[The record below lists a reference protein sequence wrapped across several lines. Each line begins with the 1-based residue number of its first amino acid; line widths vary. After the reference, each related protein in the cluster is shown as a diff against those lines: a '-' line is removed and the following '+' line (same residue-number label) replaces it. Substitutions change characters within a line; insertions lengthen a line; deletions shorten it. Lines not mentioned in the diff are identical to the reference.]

1 MTTCAGSCRRQK
13 QKQRQNQTHSLIKI
27 TLLLDFL
34 TLKKNQKYKST
45 EEKMKKITI
54 LKRDENYSNIAGLS
68 SSLEHSL
75 RIRTKDFDNLIYDDS
90 LSKDNKIFYK
100 NEFKTG
106 NNKDDN
112 QAIFDEILSQIK
124 SDVNANT
131 KTDYEKVEAEKQ
143 RKFKHKLMKFV
154 SESEED
160 IKDYVLGSIEDFKRF
175 DAEQYKSLLESN
187 GVKRIN
193 EKVNCLKSY
202 CDLSEKLQTSKSK
215 KLKSD
220 TNVVKE
226 VILVIPKKNEVDVSE
241 KTSDFLL
248 QTAIEYYKENHPDNE
263 ILAGFSHSDESTN
276 HCHLFINMKNSKT
289 NEYDF
294 VKQEQELAEKNKA
307 LSIREQPTQEDFAHP
322 NRNPK
327 RKNKLLLDAKN
338 RWRGET
344 LQRVFY
350 KKFNDLSQQNN
361 MQLEAVFNMKSS
373 ATDEAYKFMNEQSKL
388 PKHLRQLSFLN
399 LQTETMKKEIE
410 TLQSALIEEK
420 AKTTEVVS
428 VRNKNSKA
436 INNQRE
442 EHTKTK
448 SELKALKDEI
458 VQYQEKKIAE
468 SDELNKIRDDV
479 KKLKQDE
486 DAHKESFKRFTQEY
500 FTKIFDE
507 MKTLYQQVLG
517 LKPLF
522 DRNLKLFGLGKVF
535 LKNDLLDEE
544 EFDNRVKQIVRDKST
559 ASLELFNSIDRHYD
573 KKDKDFEER
582 TKKWTRKE
590 VKHRIEN
597 HKTSQNE
604 WTEHLDRSMPAS
616 RVLSPNDG
624 DSNLLKIK

>member
-1 MTTCAGSCRRQK
+1 
-13 QKQRQNQTHSLIKI
+13 
-27 TLLLDFL
+27 
-34 TLKKNQKYKST
+34 
-45 EEKMKKITI
+45 MKKITI

-100 NEFKTG
+100 NEFKIG

-124 SDVNANT
+124 SEVNANT

-154 SESEED
+154 SESEEGV
-160 IKDYVLGSIEDFKRF
+160 KDYVLNAIEDFKKF
-175 DAEQYKSLLESN
+175 DSEQYRSLLESN

-202 CDLSEKLQTSKSK
+202 CDLSEKLQASKLK

-226 VILVIPKKNEVDVSE
+226 VILVIPKKNDVEVSE

-248 QTAIEYYKENHPDNE
+248 KTAIEYYKENHPDNE

-294 VKQEQELAEKNKA
+294 VKQEQALAEKNKA
-307 LSIREQPTQEDFAHP
+307 LSIREQPKPGDFEHP
-322 NRNPK
+322 NRDPK

-350 KKFNDLSQQNN
+350 KKFNELSQQNN
-361 MQLEAVFNMKSS
+361 MQLEAVFNVKSS
-373 ATDEAYKFMNEQSKL
+373 VTDEAYKFMNEQSKL
-388 PKHLRQLSFLN
+388 PKHLRQLSFIH
-399 LQTETMKKEIE
+399 LQTEEMQKKFEEQNEATNKVIDTRKKNEVMIQKQIDDYAKGKTSLKNLNVEIDNTKQSLKSLKTEE
-410 TLQSALIEEK
+410 TQAEERVDK
-420 AKTTEVVS
+420 VK
-428 VRNKNSKA
+428 
-436 INNQRE
+436 
-442 EHTKTK
+442 
-448 SELKALKDEI
+448 KDE
-458 VQYQEKKIAE
+458 KTHKE
-468 SDELNKIRDDV
+468 SIIQFEEA
-479 KKLKQDE
+479 Q
-486 DAHKESFKRFTQEY
+486 KESFKKFTQEY
-500 FTKIFDE
+500 FIKIFDE

-522 DRNLKLFGLGKVF
+522 DRNLKRTGLGKLF

-573 KKDKDFEER
+573 KNDKDLEAR
-582 TKKWTRKE
+582 AKKWTQKE
-590 VKHRIEN
+590 VKHRAPN
-597 HKTSQNE
+597 RTSQNE
-604 WTEHLDRSMPAS
+604 WTEYLDRSMPES
-616 RVLSPNDG
+616 RATHENSITQKNKP
-624 DSNLLKIK
+624 I

>member
-1 MTTCAGSCRRQK
+1 
-13 QKQRQNQTHSLIKI
+13 
-27 TLLLDFL
+27 
-34 TLKKNQKYKST
+34 
-45 EEKMKKITI
+45 MKKITI

-100 NEFKTG
+100 NEFKIG

-124 SDVNANT
+124 SEVNANT

-143 RKFKHKLMKFV
+143 RKFKHKLMRFV
-154 SESEED
+154 SESEEGV
-160 IKDYVLGSIEDFKRF
+160 KDYVLNAIEDFKKF
-175 DAEQYKSLLESN
+175 DSEQYRSLLESN

-202 CDLSEKLQTSKSK
+202 CDLSEKLQASKLK

-226 VILVIPKKNEVDVSE
+226 VILVMPKKNDVEVSE

-248 QTAIEYYKENHPDNE
+248 KTAIEYYKENHPDNE

-294 VKQEQELAEKNKA
+294 VKQEQALAEKNKA
-307 LSIREQPTQEDFAHP
+307 LSIREQPKLGDFEHP
-322 NRNPK
+322 NRDPK

-350 KKFNDLSQQNN
+350 KKFNELSQQNN
-361 MQLEAVFNMKSS
+361 MQLEAVFNVKSS
-373 ATDEAYKFMNEQSKL
+373 VTDEAYKFMNEQSKL
-388 PKHLRQLSFLN
+388 PKHLRQLSFIH
-399 LQTETMKKEIE
+399 LQTEEMQKKFEEQNEATNKVIDTRKKNEVMIQKQIDDYAKGKTSLKNLNVEIDNTKQSLKSLKTEE
-410 TLQSALIEEK
+410 TQAEERVDK
-420 AKTTEVVS
+420 VK
-428 VRNKNSKA
+428 
-436 INNQRE
+436 
-442 EHTKTK
+442 
-448 SELKALKDEI
+448 KDE
-458 VQYQEKKIAE
+458 KTHKE
-468 SDELNKIRDDV
+468 SIIQFEEA
-479 KKLKQDE
+479 Q
-486 DAHKESFKRFTQEY
+486 KESFKKFTQEY
-500 FTKIFDE
+500 FIKIFDE

-522 DRNLKLFGLGKVF
+522 DRNLKRTGLGKLF

-573 KKDKDFEER
+573 KNDKDLEAR
-582 TKKWTRKE
+582 AKKWTQKE
-590 VKHRIEN
+590 VKHRAPN
-597 HKTSQNE
+597 RTSQNE
-604 WTEHLDRSMPAS
+604 WTEYLDRSMPES
-616 RVLSPNDG
+616 RATHENSITQKNKP
-624 DSNLLKIK
+624 I

>member
-1 MTTCAGSCRRQK
+1 
-13 QKQRQNQTHSLIKI
+13 
-27 TLLLDFL
+27 
-34 TLKKNQKYKST
+34 
-45 EEKMKKITI
+45 MKKITI

-100 NEFKTG
+100 NEFKIG

-124 SDVNANT
+124 SEVNANT

-154 SESEED
+154 SESEEGV
-160 IKDYVLGSIEDFKRF
+160 KDYVLNAIEDFKKF
-175 DAEQYKSLLESN
+175 DSEQYRSLLESN

-202 CDLSEKLQTSKSK
+202 CDLSEKLQASKLK

-226 VILVIPKKNEVDVSE
+226 VILVIPKKNDVEVSE

-294 VKQEQELAEKNKA
+294 VKQEQALAEKNKA
-307 LSIREQPTQEDFAHP
+307 LSIREQPKPENFEHP
-322 NRNPK
+322 NRDPK

-350 KKFNDLSQQNN
+350 KKFNELSQQNN
-361 MQLEAVFNMKSS
+361 MQLEAVFNVKSS

-388 PKHLRQLSFLN
+388 PKHLRQLSFIH
-399 LQTETMKKEIE
+399 LQTEEMQKKFEEQNEATNKVIDTRKKNEVMIQKQIDDYAKGKTSLKNLNVEIDNREQSLKRLKTEE
-410 TLQSALIEEK
+410 TQAKERVDKVKEDERTHKESIIQFEEK
-420 AKTTEVVS
+420 
-428 VRNKNSKA
+428 
-436 INNQRE
+436 Q
-442 EHTKTK
+442 
-448 SELKALKDEI
+448 
-458 VQYQEKKIAE
+458 
-468 SDELNKIRDDV
+468 
-479 KKLKQDE
+479 
-486 DAHKESFKRFTQEY
+486 KESFKKFTQEY
-500 FTKIFDE
+500 FIKIFDE

-522 DRNLKLFGLGKVF
+522 DRNLKRTGLGKLF

-559 ASLELFNSIDRHYD
+559 ASLELYNSIDRHYD
-573 KKDKDFEER
+573 KNDKDLEAR
-582 TKKWTRKE
+582 AKKWTQKE
-590 VKHRIEN
+590 VKHRAPN
-597 HKTSQNE
+597 RTSQNE
-604 WTEHLDRSMPAS
+604 WTEYLDRSMPES
-616 RVLSPNDG
+616 RATHENSITQKNKLT
-624 DSNLLKIK
+624 

>member
-1 MTTCAGSCRRQK
+1 
-13 QKQRQNQTHSLIKI
+13 
-27 TLLLDFL
+27 
-34 TLKKNQKYKST
+34 
-45 EEKMKKITI
+45 MKKITI

-100 NEFKTG
+100 NEFKIG

-124 SDVNANT
+124 SEVNANT

-154 SESEED
+154 SESEEGVR
-160 IKDYVLGSIEDFKRF
+160 DYVLNAIEDFKKF
-175 DAEQYKSLLESN
+175 DSEQYRSLLESN

-202 CDLSEKLQTSKSK
+202 CDLSEKLQASKLK

-226 VILVIPKKNEVDVSE
+226 VILVIPKKNDVEVSE

-294 VKQEQELAEKNKA
+294 VKQEQALAEKNKA
-307 LSIREQPTQEDFAHP
+307 LSIREQPKPEDFEHP
-322 NRNPK
+322 NRDPK

-350 KKFNDLSQQNN
+350 KKFNELSQQNN
-361 MQLEAVFNMKSS
+361 MQLEAVFNVKSS

-388 PKHLRQLSFLN
+388 PKHLRQLSFIH
-399 LQTETMKKEIE
+399 LQTEEMQKKFEEQNEATNKVIDTRKKNEVMIQKQIDDYAKGKTSLKNLNVEIDNTKQSLKRLKTEE
-410 TLQSALIEEK
+410 TQAKERVDKVKKDEKTHKESIIQFEEK
-420 AKTTEVVS
+420 
-428 VRNKNSKA
+428 
-436 INNQRE
+436 Q
-442 EHTKTK
+442 
-448 SELKALKDEI
+448 
-458 VQYQEKKIAE
+458 
-468 SDELNKIRDDV
+468 
-479 KKLKQDE
+479 
-486 DAHKESFKRFTQEY
+486 KESFKKFTQEY
-500 FTKIFDE
+500 FIKIFDE
-507 MKTLYQQVLG
+507 MKILYHQVLG

-522 DRNLKLFGLGKVF
+522 DRNLKRTGLGKLF

-573 KKDKDFEER
+573 KNDKDLEAR
-582 TKKWTRKE
+582 AKKWTQKE
-590 VKHRIEN
+590 VKHRAPN
-597 HKTSQNE
+597 RTSQNE
-604 WTEHLDRSMPAS
+604 WTEYLDRSMPES
-616 RVLSPNDG
+616 RATHENSITQKNKLT
-624 DSNLLKIK
+624 

>member
-1 MTTCAGSCRRQK
+1 
-13 QKQRQNQTHSLIKI
+13 
-27 TLLLDFL
+27 
-34 TLKKNQKYKST
+34 
-45 EEKMKKITI
+45 MKKITI

-100 NEFKTG
+100 NEFKIG
-106 NNKDDN
+106 DNKDDN

-124 SDVNANT
+124 SEVNANT

-154 SESEED
+154 SESEEGV
-160 IKDYVLGSIEDFKRF
+160 KDYVLNAIEDFKKF
-175 DAEQYKSLLESN
+175 DSEQYRSLLESN

-202 CDLSEKLQTSKSK
+202 CDLSEKLQASKLK

-226 VILVIPKKNEVDVSE
+226 VILVIPKKNDVEVSE

-294 VKQEQELAEKNKA
+294 VKQEQALAEKNKA
-307 LSIREQPTQEDFAHP
+307 LSIREQPKPEDFEHP
-322 NRNPK
+322 NRDPK

-350 KKFNDLSQQNN
+350 KKFNELSQQNN
-361 MQLEAVFNMKSS
+361 MQLEAVFNVKSS

-388 PKHLRQLSFLN
+388 PKHLRQLSFIH
-399 LQTETMKKEIE
+399 LQTEEMQKKFEEQNEATNKVIDTRKKNEVMIQKQIDDYAKGKTALKNLNVEIDNTKQSLKRLKTEE
-410 TLQSALIEEK
+410 TQAEERVDKVKKDEKTHKESIIQFEEK
-420 AKTTEVVS
+420 
-428 VRNKNSKA
+428 
-436 INNQRE
+436 Q
-442 EHTKTK
+442 
-448 SELKALKDEI
+448 
-458 VQYQEKKIAE
+458 
-468 SDELNKIRDDV
+468 
-479 KKLKQDE
+479 
-486 DAHKESFKRFTQEY
+486 KESFKKFTQEY
-500 FTKIFDE
+500 FIKIFDE

-517 LKPLF
+517 LKPFF
-522 DRNLKLFGLGKVF
+522 DRNLKRSILGKTF

-544 EFDNRVKQIVRDKST
+544 EFDNRVKQIVRTKST
-559 ASLELFNSIDRHYD
+559 PVLELYNSIDRHYD
-573 KKDKDFEER
+573 KNDKELEAR
-582 TKKWTRKE
+582 TKKWTQKE
-590 VKHRIEN
+590 VKHRAANNRTSEN
-597 HKTSQNE
+597 EFTQF
-604 WTEHLDRSMPAS
+604 LDRSAPES
-616 RVLSPNDG
+616 RPTNSQSRKNKYD
-624 DSNLLKIK
+624 

>member
-1 MTTCAGSCRRQK
+1 
-13 QKQRQNQTHSLIKI
+13 
-27 TLLLDFL
+27 
-34 TLKKNQKYKST
+34 
-45 EEKMKKITI
+45 MKKITI

-75 RIRTKDFDNLIYDDS
+75 RIRTKDFDNLVYDDE

-124 SDVNANT
+124 SEVNANT

-154 SESEED
+154 SKSEEGV
-160 IKDYVLGSIEDFKRF
+160 KDYVLNAIEDFKKF
-175 DAEQYKSLLESN
+175 DSEQYKSLLESN
-187 GVKRIN
+187 GAKRIN

-202 CDLSEKLQTSKSK
+202 CDLSEKLQASKLK

-226 VILVIPKKNEVDVSE
+226 VILVIPKKNDVDVSE

-248 QTAIEYYKENHPDNE
+248 QTAVEYYKENHPNNE

-294 VKQEQELAEKNKA
+294 VKQEQALAEKNKA
-307 LSIREQPTQEDFAHP
+307 LSIREQPTPEDFEHP
-322 NRNPK
+322 NRDPK

-350 KKFNDLSQQNN
+350 KKFNDLSQQSN
-361 MQLEAVFNMKSS
+361 MQLEAVFNVKSS

-388 PKHLRQLSFLN
+388 PKHLRKLSFIN
-399 LQTETMKKEIE
+399 FQTEEAQKKLEEQNEATNKVVGTRKKNEVVIQKQIAEHSKRNLSLEDLNVEAENTERSLKNLKAEE
-410 TLQSALIEEK
+410 TLVK
-420 AKTTEVVS
+420 ARIDK
-428 VRNKNSKA
+428 
-436 INNQRE
+436 
-442 EHTKTK
+442 
-448 SELKALKDEI
+448 
-458 VQYQEKKIAE
+458 
-468 SDELNKIRDDV
+468 LN
-479 KKLKQDE
+479 QDE
-486 DAHKESFKRFTQEY
+486 ETQKESFKKFTQEY

-522 DRNLKLFGLGKVF
+522 DRNLKRFGLGKVF

-573 KKDKDFEER
+573 KNDKDFEAR
-582 TKKWTRKE
+582 TKKWTHKE
-590 VKHRIEN
+590 VKHRAANNRISEN
-597 HKTSQNE
+597 EFTQF
-604 WTEHLDRSMPAS
+604 LDRSAPES
-616 RVLSPNDG
+616 RPTYENSQSQKNKLT
-624 DSNLLKIK
+624 

>member
-1 MTTCAGSCRRQK
+1 
-13 QKQRQNQTHSLIKI
+13 
-27 TLLLDFL
+27 
-34 TLKKNQKYKST
+34 
-45 EEKMKKITI
+45 MKKITI

-100 NEFKTG
+100 NEFKIG

-124 SDVNANT
+124 SEVNANT

-154 SESEED
+154 SESEEGVR
-160 IKDYVLGSIEDFKRF
+160 DYVLNAIEDFKKF
-175 DAEQYKSLLESN
+175 DSEQYRSLLESN

-202 CDLSEKLQTSKSK
+202 CDLSEKLQASKLK

-226 VILVIPKKNEVDVSE
+226 VILVIPKKNDVEVSE

-294 VKQEQELAEKNKA
+294 VKQEQALAEKNKA
-307 LSIREQPTQEDFAHP
+307 LSIREQPKPEDFEHP
-322 NRNPK
+322 NRDPK

-350 KKFNDLSQQNN
+350 KKFNELSQQNN
-361 MQLEAVFNMKSS
+361 MQLEAVFNVKSS

-388 PKHLRQLSFLN
+388 PKHLRQLSFIH
-399 LQTETMKKEIE
+399 LQTEEMQKKFEEQNEATNKVVGTRKKNEVVIQKQIAEHSKRNLSLEDLNVEAENTERSLKNLKAEE
-410 TLQSALIEEK
+410 TLVK
-420 AKTTEVVS
+420 ARIDK
-428 VRNKNSKA
+428 
-436 INNQRE
+436 
-442 EHTKTK
+442 
-448 SELKALKDEI
+448 
-458 VQYQEKKIAE
+458 
-468 SDELNKIRDDV
+468 LN
-479 KKLKQDE
+479 QDE
-486 DAHKESFKRFTQEY
+486 ETQKESFKKFTQEY

-522 DRNLKLFGLGKVF
+522 DRNLKRFGLGKVF

-573 KKDKDFEER
+573 KNDKDFEAR
-582 TKKWTRKE
+582 TKKWTHKE
-590 VKHRIEN
+590 VKHRAANNRISEN
-597 HKTSQNE
+597 EFTQF
-604 WTEHLDRSMPAS
+604 LDRSAPES
-616 RVLSPNDG
+616 RPTYENSQSQKNKLT
-624 DSNLLKIK
+624 

>member
-1 MTTCAGSCRRQK
+1 
-13 QKQRQNQTHSLIKI
+13 
-27 TLLLDFL
+27 
-34 TLKKNQKYKST
+34 
-45 EEKMKKITI
+45 MKKITI

-100 NEFKTG
+100 NEFKIGST
-106 NNKDDN
+106 KDDN
-112 QAIFDEILSQIK
+112 QAILDDILSQIK
-124 SDVNANT
+124 AEVNANT

-154 SESEED
+154 SESEEGV
-160 IKDYVLGSIEDFKRF
+160 KDYVLNAIEDFKKF
-175 DAEQYKSLLESN
+175 DSEQYKSLLESN

-202 CDLSEKLQTSKSK
+202 CDLSEKLQASKLK

-226 VILVIPKKNEVDVSE
+226 VILVIPKKNDVDVSE
-241 KTSDFLL
+241 KTSNFLL
-248 QTAIEYYKENHPDNE
+248 KTAIEYYKENHPNNE

-294 VKQEQELAEKNKA
+294 VKQEQALAEKNKA
-307 LSIREQPTQEDFAHP
+307 LSIREQPTPEDFEHP
-322 NRNPK
+322 NRDPK
-327 RKNKLLLDAKN
+327 HKNKLLLDAKN

-350 KKFNDLSQQNN
+350 KKFNDLSQQND
-361 MQLEAVFNMKSS
+361 MQLEAVFNVKSS

-388 PKHLRQLSFLN
+388 PKHLRQLNFLN
-399 LQTETMKKEIE
+399 LQTETMKKEIN
-410 TLQSALIEEK
+410 TLQAALIEEK
-420 AKTTEVVS
+420 AKNNEVVS
-428 VRNKNSKA
+428 ARNRNSKV
-436 INNQRE
+436 INSQRE

-448 SELKALKDEI
+448 SELKALKDEV
-458 VQYQEKKIAE
+458 VQYQEKKKAE
-468 SDELNKIRDDV
+468 SDELNKMRNDV

-486 DAHKESFKRFTQEY
+486 ETQKESFKKFTQEY
-500 FTKIFDE
+500 FIKIFDE

-522 DRNLKLFGLGKVF
+522 DRNLKLSMFGKAF
-535 LKNDLLDEE
+535 LKNDALDEE
-544 EFDNRVKQIVRDKST
+544 EFDNRVKQIVRTKST
-559 ASLELFNSIDRHYD
+559 TALELYNSIDRHYEA
-573 KKDKDFEER
+573 KDKDLEAR
-582 TKKWTRKE
+582 AKKWTHKE
-590 VKHRIEN
+590 VKHRAANNRTSEN
-597 HKTSQNE
+597 EFTQF
-604 WTEHLDRSMPAS
+604 LDRSAPES
-616 RVLSPNDG
+616 RATHENSQTQKNKPT
-624 DSNLLKIK
+624 